1 MAREFDDSIINWTKD
16 ALIHFDR
23 LGWFSDKEFSF
34 FDLNSF
40 LDRDKIVIGDLS
52 SIQLDYLVEKAIDDR
67 LIYEF
72 LEEYVDDALVQSEQ
86 IPDEILNLCANVFCG
101 NLQKP
106 RKTRS
111 NKKDMEDYTLLLISE
126 VLAAKFQINKSRND
140 ASQDVACAFDYVE
153 RCLRELKRTN
163 DLSTNVTRT
172 FNSLSRLR
180 SSKEIVAQRVDDT
193 LLLLGPIA
201 PKR

>member
-1 MAREFDDSIINWTKD
+1 MSREFDDEIINWTKH
-16 ALIHFDR
+16 ALIHFDK
-23 LGWFSDKEFSF
+23 LGWFADKQFSF
-34 FDLNSF
+34 LDLNSF
-40 LDRDKIVIGDLS
+40 LDQDKIVIGDLS
-52 SIQLDYLVEKAIDDR
+52 SIQLEYLVEKAIDDR
-67 LIYEF
+67 QIYEF
-72 LEEYVDDALVQSEQ
+72 LEEYVHDALMQSEQ

-101 NLQKP
+101 DLQRP
-106 RKTRS
+106 RKIRS
-111 NKKDMEDYTLLLISE
+111 NKKDMEDYTLLLIAE
-126 VLAAKFQINKSRND
+126 VLAAKFQINKGRND
-140 ASQDVACAFDYVE
+140 ASQDVVCAFDYVE
-153 RCLRELKRTN
+153 ICLRELKATN